1 MEVPMEPNSD
11 QMDPD
16 DDNSK
21 ANLLN
26 PKKIKIDHNYRPESL
41 PKLKIRNVEEEL
53 KDVMRVEQSGGRG
66 KAVIQDDSDEVE
78 EGDQKPKLKIKIPE
92 PLPAKIQPL
101 DKVKD

>member
-26 PKKIKIDHNYRPESL
+26 NKKIKIDHNYRPESL

-53 KDVMRVEQSGGRG
+53 KDVMRVEGGRG
-66 KAVIQDDSDEVE
+66 KAVIQDEDDEVE

>member
-1 MEVPMEPNSD
+1 MEPNSD

-53 KDVMRVEQSGGRG
+53 KDVMRVEGGRG
-66 KAVIQDDSDEVE
+66 KAVIQDEDDEVE